1 MIYSIQVERHVLSGL
16 IKYQNLFAEVDIFL
30 NDTDFFNEVHSTIY
44 SVYKSIAH
52 KGEKVDKVLLAEKIK
67 NLGISFKDD
76 INIFDYIENLAF
88 SQITEEATMNACK
101 ELMKLRIRREIIQTA
116 DKLKSFVTKNGEDAI
131 DKIIAE
137 ADSIYNNKISSYVSK
152 DEPINLFEGVEDII
166 EELGNNPREDVGLIT
181 GYPEFNRLYGGLK
194 NGNIYAIVSRP
205 GQGKSTWI
213 NDICFNVAKNPKNKV
228 KTLILDTEMQTFD
241 IQLRMVS
248 SISDVPMWH
257 LETGNWRKNEE
268 MTKKVRAAWAHVKNY
283 EHYHYHVGSKNIDQ
297 ICSMIR
303 RWYLSKVGRGNQ
315 ALIAYDYIKL
325 TGEKVGQ
332 NWAEHQAIGD
342 KIDKLKRISEEINCP
357 IITAMQLN
365 RTGENF
371 NRNASAVVDD
381 SSAISLSDRLQWF
394 ASFVAIFRRKTLDEL
409 ALDGQQFGT
418 HKLIPTKTRFQ
429 GREAAGHQDLVRRL
443 DPTGKETWAQNYLN
457 YNVQNFKIEE
467 RGSLHD
473 IATRQREQYQLNDQ
487 SANDGELL

>member
-1 MIYSIQVERHVLSGL
+1 MIYSVQVERHVLSGI
-16 IKYQNLFAEVDIFL
+16 IKYSNLFAEIDVFL
-30 NDTDFFNEVHSTIY
+30 NDTDFYNDVHSTIY
-44 SVYKSIAH
+44 SVIKNILN
-52 KGEKVDKVLLAEKIK
+52 KGEKIDKVLLAEKIK

-76 INIFDYIENLAF
+76 INIFDYIENLTF
-88 SQITEEATMNACK
+88 SQITEEATINACK
-101 ELMKLRIRREIIQTA
+101 ELLKLRIRRELAQTA
-116 DKLKSFVTKNGEDAI
+116 DKLKHFVTKNGEDAI

-137 ADSIYNNKISSYVSK
+137 ADAIYNSKVSSYSSN
-152 DEPINLFEGVEDII
+152 DEPINLFQNVEDVI
-166 EELGNNPREDVGLIT
+166 EEIGNNPKEEVGLVT
-181 GYPEFNRLYGGLK
+181 AYPEFNRLYGGLK

-213 NDICFNVAKNPKNKV
+213 NDICFNVSCNPKNKV
-228 KTLILDTEMQTFD
+228 KTLILDTEMQTLD

-248 SISDVPMWH
+248 SMSGVPMWY

-268 MTKKVRAAWAHVKNY
+268 MTHKVRTAWKQIKNH
-283 EHYHYHVGSKNIDQ
+283 EHYHYHVGNKNIDQ
-297 ICSMIR
+297 ICSIIR

-332 NWAEHQAIGD
+332 NWAEHQAIGE

-357 IITAMQLN
+357 VVTAMQLN

-371 NRNASAVVDD
+371 NRNASNVIDD
-381 SSAISLSDRLQWF
+381 SSVIALSDRLQWF

-429 GREAAGHQDLVRRL
+429 GKEAAGHQDLVRRL
-443 DPTGKETWAQNYLN
+443 DPNGKEIWAQNYLN
-457 YNVQNFKIEE
+457 YNVENFKIEE
-467 RGSLHD
+467 RGSLRD
-473 IATRQREQYQLNDQ
+473 IVVRQREQYELNDRNQ
-487 SANDGELL
+487 SDGELL

>member
-44 SVYKSIAH
+44 SVYKSITH

-116 DKLKSFVTKNGEDAI
+116 DKLKSFVTKNGEDGI
-131 DKIIAE
+131 DKIISE
-137 ADSIYNNKISSYVSK
+137 ADAIYNNKISSYISN
-152 DEPINLFEGVEDII
+152 DEPINLFEGIEDIV

-213 NDICFNVAKNPKNKV
+213 NDMCFNVAKNPKNKV

-248 SISDVPMWH
+248 SISDVPMWY

-268 MTKKVRAAWAHVKNY
+268 MTRKVRAAWSHVKNY
-283 EHYHYHVGSKNIDQ
+283 EHYHYHVGNKNIDQ

-443 DPTGKETWAQNYLN
+443 DATGKETWSQNYLN

-487 SANDGELL
+487 SANDGQSI

>member
-30 NDTDFFNEVHSTIY
+30 NDTDFFNDVHSTIY
-44 SVYKSIAH
+44 SVYKNIIN

-131 DKIIAE
+131 DKIISE
-137 ADSIYNNKISSYVSK
+137 ADAIYNNKISSYISN
-152 DEPINLFEGVEDII
+152 DEPINLFEGIEDIV

-213 NDICFNVAKNPKNKV
+213 NDMCFNVAKNPKNKV

-248 SISDVPMWH
+248 SISDVPMWY

-268 MTKKVRAAWAHVKNY
+268 MTRKVRAAWSHVKNY
-283 EHYHYHVGSKNIDQ
+283 EHYHYHVGNKNIDQ

-443 DPTGKETWAQNYLN
+443 DTTGKETWSQNYLN

-487 SANDGELL
+487 SSNDGELL

>member
-1 MIYSIQVERHVLSGL
+1 MIYSSQVERHVLSGL
-16 IKYQNLFAEVDIFL
+16 IKYQNLFADVDVFL
-30 NDTDFFNEVHSTIY
+30 NESDFFHEVHSIVY
-44 SVYKSIAH
+44 AVYKNTRY

-76 INIFDYIENLAF
+76 INIYDYIDNLSF
-88 SQITEEATMNACK
+88 SQITEEATMSACK
-101 ELMKLRIRREIIQTA
+101 ELVKLRIRREISQTA
-116 DKLKSFVTKNGEDAI
+116 DKLKTFVGKSGDEAV

-137 ADSIYNNKISSYVSK
+137 ADSIYNQKISSYISN

-166 EELGNNPREDVGLIT
+166 EEIGNNPKEEVGLVT
-181 GYPEFNRLYGGLK
+181 SYPEFNRLYGGLK

-213 NDICFNVAKNPKNKV
+213 NDICFNASINSKNKT

-248 SISDVPMWH
+248 SLSGVPMWY
-257 LETGNWRKNEE
+257 LETGNWRRNED
-268 MTKKVRAAWAHVKNY
+268 MTKKVREAWVKVKNY
-283 EHYHYHVGSKNIDQ
+283 EYYHYHVGSKNIDQ
-297 ICSMIR
+297 ICSIIR

-315 ALIAYDYIKL
+315 ALIAYDYVKL

-342 KIDKLKRISEEINCP
+342 KIDKLKRISEEIHCP
-357 IITAMQLN
+357 VITAMQLN

-371 NRNASAVVDD
+371 NRNSSAVIDD
-381 SSAISLSDRLQWF
+381 SSAIALSDRLQWF

-418 HKLIPTKTRFQ
+418 HKLVPTKTRFQ
-429 GREAAGHQDLVRRL
+429 GKEAAGHQDLVRRL
-443 DPTGKETWAQNYLN
+443 DPTGKEIWAQNYLN

-467 RGSLHD
+467 RGSLET
-473 IATRQREQYQLNDQ
+473 IAQRQREQYELNDTNR
-487 SANDGELL
+487 NDGEVL

>member
-1 MIYSIQVERHVLSGL
+1 MIYSSQVERHVLSGL
-16 IKYQNLFAEVDIFL
+16 IKYQNLFADVDVFL
-30 NDTDFFNEVHSTIY
+30 SESDFFHEVHSIVY
-44 SVYKSIAH
+44 AVYKNTRY

-76 INIFDYIENLAF
+76 INIYDYIDNLSF
-88 SQITEEATMNACK
+88 SQITEEATMSACK
-101 ELMKLRIRREIIQTA
+101 ELVKLRIRREISQTA
-116 DKLKSFVTKNGEDAI
+116 DKLKTFVGKSGDEAI

-137 ADSIYNNKISSYVSK
+137 ADSIYNQKISSYISN

-166 EELGNNPREDVGLIT
+166 EEIGNNPKEEVGLVT
-181 GYPEFNRLYGGLK
+181 SYPEFNRLYGGLK

-213 NDICFNVAKNPKNKV
+213 NDICFNASISSKNKT

-248 SISDVPMWH
+248 SLSGVPMWY
-257 LETGNWRKNEE
+257 LETGNWRRNED
-268 MTKKVRAAWAHVKNY
+268 MTKKVREAWVKVKNY
-283 EHYHYHVGSKNIDQ
+283 EYYHYHVGSKNIDQ
-297 ICSMIR
+297 ICSIIR

-315 ALIAYDYIKL
+315 ALIAYDYVKL

-342 KIDKLKRISEEINCP
+342 KIDKLKRISEEIHCP
-357 IITAMQLN
+357 VITAMQLN

-371 NRNASAVVDD
+371 NRNSSAVIDD
-381 SSAISLSDRLQWF
+381 SSAIALSDRLQWF

-418 HKLIPTKTRFQ
+418 HKLVPTKTRFQ
-429 GREAAGHQDLVRRL
+429 GKEAAGHQDLVRRL
-443 DPTGKETWAQNYLN
+443 DATGKEIWAQNYLN

-467 RGSLHD
+467 RGSLET
-473 IATRQREQYQLNDQ
+473 IAQRQREQYELNDTNG
-487 SANDGELL
+487 NDGEVL